1 MLYLL
6 FVSLLWAFSFG
17 LIKGGL
23 SGVDSFF
30 VSFMRIFLSLL
41 VFLPFLKRK
50 MVDHSLAWKLVFI
63 GMLQYG
69 IMYISYIYSFQ
80 FLQAYEVALFTIFTP
95 LYIALWHDIKRRK
108 FSSINLVAALLAIV
122 GTAVVVWQALERSN
136 FWLGFGLMQISNIA
150 FAVGQVQY
158 KKVMQTCPQV
168 KDSQV
173 FAYLFMG
180 GSVIT
185 LVASLMFTKWSSLSV
200 SGQQWLILLY
210 LGVVAS
216 GIGFFLW
223 NIGAR
228 KVNIGTL
235 AVFNN
240 LKIPLST
247 AVSLL
252 IFGETVNAANLAV
265 GGSIVLFSLLI
276 AELFHRKVSATGQA
290 DSAL

>member
-30 VSFMRIFLSLL
+30 VSFVRISLSLL
-41 VFLPFLKRK
+41 VFLPFFKPKRI
-50 MVDHSLAWKLVFI
+50 SPRAAWKLVLT

-69 IMYISYIYSFQ
+69 LMYIAYIYSFRY
-80 FLQAYEVALFTIFTP
+80 LQAYEVALFTIFTP
-95 LYIALWHDIKRRK
+95 LYVALWHDYVQKK
-108 FSSINLVAALLAIV
+108 FSIVNLIVAVMAII
-122 GTAVVVWQALERSN
+122 GTAIVVWQALERTD

-158 KKVMQTCPQV
+158 KKIMRSYPHA
-168 KDSQV
+168 KDSSV
-173 FAYLFMG
+173 FAYLFLG
-180 GSVIT
+180 GSAIT
-185 LVASLMFTKWSSLSV
+185 LTATLLFTEWGALTV
-200 SGQQWLILLY
+200 SNRQWMILLY

-223 NIGAR
+223 NIGVR
-228 KVNIGTL
+228 KVNIGSL

-252 IFGETVNAANLAV
+252 VFGESANWVNLTL
-265 GGSIVLFSLLI
+265 GGCLVLLSLFI
-276 AELFHRKVSATGQA
+276 AEFFHSRNKSNVANM
-290 DSAL
+290 

>member
-50 MVDHSLAWKLVFI
+50 IVGQSTAWKLVLI

-95 LYIALWHDIKRRK
+95 LYVAMWHDLKRKK
-108 FSSINLVAALLAIV
+108 FSSVNLISALLAIV
-122 GTAVVVWQALERSN
+122 GTAIVVWQALERSN

-158 KKVMQTCPQV
+158 RKVMQSHPQV

-173 FAYLFMG
+173 FAYLFLG
-180 GSVIT
+180 GSAIT
-185 LVASLMFTKWSSLSV
+185 LAASLLFTKWQALTISS
-200 SGQQWLILLY
+200 QQWLILFY

-228 KVNIGTL
+228 KVNVGTL

-252 IFGETVNAANLAV
+252 VFGETVNGGNLAV
-265 GGSIVLFSLLI
+265 GGSIVLVSLLI
-276 AELFHRKVSATGQA
+276 AEFFHRNRPIVVKA
-290 DSAL
+290 DYEL